1 MHAAQ
6 IVNDDGS
13 YRATKPG
20 EVFRFLDEQLGWV
33 EEDGVEF
40 LASPW
45 FSSWQL
51 TERCRTA
58 AIGTRVSEIRA
69 WLPGGL
75 KLCQA
80 ERLRRYEIQQSYRSG
95 AWYYRLVRWPEVEQA
110 EQMALAGMAEGRRE

>member
-1 MHAAQ
+1 MIHAAQ
-6 IVNDDGS
+6 IVNADGS

-20 EVFRFLDEQLGWV
+20 EVFQFLDKQLGWV
-33 EEDGVEF
+33 EEDGAEF

-51 TERCRTA
+51 TERCKTA

-69 WLPGGL
+69 WLPGGK

-95 AWYYRLVRWPEVEQA
+95 AWFYRLVCRPAVTGA
-110 EQMALAGMAEGRRE
+110 EQMALAGMARG